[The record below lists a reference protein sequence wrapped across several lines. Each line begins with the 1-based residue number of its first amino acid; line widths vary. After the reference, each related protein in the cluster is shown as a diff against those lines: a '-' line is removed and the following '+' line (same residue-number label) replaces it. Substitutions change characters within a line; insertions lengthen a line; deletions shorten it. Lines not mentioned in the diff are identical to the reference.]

1 MMLDI
6 FQNYC
11 TGSAAVARF
20 LTIYI
25 DEAHASDEWL
35 LYLFPIVNSSK
46 IVTRN
51 IPQFF
56 RWLPHSPGTEMGGK
70 AYIRSHRTI
79 GERIAAAK
87 KFVEDLNFPIE
98 LVCDSFD
105 NQVYTYYQ
113 CSPER
118 LYIVQD
124 GVIVYQGG
132 VGPFDYKLAE
142 VKDWL
147 SERFG
152 LRGDPISRR

>member
-1 MMLDI
+1 MIDI
-6 FQNYC
+6 FENYC
-11 TGSAAVARF
+11 TGSNSFARF

-25 DEAHASDEWL
+25 DEAHASDEW
-35 LYLFPIVNSSK
+35 
-46 IVTRN
+46 
-51 IPQFF
+51 
-56 RWLPHSPGTEMGGK
+56 WLPHSPGTEKGGK
-70 AYIRSHRTI
+70 AYIRSHRSI
-79 GERIAAAK
+79 EERISAAT
-87 KFVEDLNFPIE
+87 KFVKDLNFPIDV
-98 LVCDSFD
+98 VCDSFD

-152 LRGDPISRR
+152 LRGSSISRR

>member
-1 MMLDI
+1 MPLHAFSLSISMKRMPVMSGKNLVLI
-6 FQNYC
+6 NI
-11 TGSAAVARF
+11 SAT
-20 LTIYI
+20 TIIAWYI
-25 DEAHASDEWL
+25 
-35 LYLFPIVNSSK
+35 YYVNQ
-46 IVTRN
+46 T
-51 IPQFF
+51 F
-56 RWLPHSPGTEMGGK
+56 RWLPHSPGTEIGGK
-70 AYIRSHRTI
+70 AYIRSHRSI
-79 GERIAAAK
+79 EERISAAK
-87 KFVEDLNFPIE
+87 KFVKDLNFPID

-147 SERFG
+147 GERFG
-152 LRGDPISRR
+152 LRGDSITRR